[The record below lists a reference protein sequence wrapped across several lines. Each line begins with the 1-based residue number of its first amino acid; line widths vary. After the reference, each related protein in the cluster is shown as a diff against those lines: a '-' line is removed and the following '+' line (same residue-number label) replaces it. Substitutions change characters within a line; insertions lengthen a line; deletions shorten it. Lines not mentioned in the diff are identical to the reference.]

1 MSSYFWRKFTVI
13 ILIASL
19 FGNGYLFFRLKNTQ
33 IAFNQAFDWAKVYQ
47 GLDLKHRQE
56 RDKLKDA
63 LSTSEEKLEEKAT
76 ELKTKQAEINQ
87 AVAQLAE
94 TKKQIEGL
102 NGQLKNQ
109 EDQLSTNAS
118 ELEKLRQRPPLFS
131 FQNKSSRDV
140 EAPKADV
147 QKVVTDGYDYIESIY
162 GKPYLLHSVAI
173 SFVDNLTIANAAGE
187 IVITN
192 SDKGL
197 DLEIKIIDFD
207 KNNFASVNTIVHEII
222 HSFHGLATLE
232 PIAYEEG
239 ITVAAAD
246 AVMEKMIRDGKF
258 PNFSPLYVRINEQK
272 YNSYNS
278 DPTFVIPTSISAF
291 YSSPKVAEFYQVT
304 GYGWMKFYR
313 EDPNLFRRFN
323 ETYYKYI
330 REGRSSSKEMTLEVI
345 KGLMPSVGGE
355 PIEQYLTK
363 SKAFNL

>member
-56 RDKLKDA
+56 RDELKDA
-63 LSTSEEKLEEKAT
+63 LSISEERLKEKAA
-76 ELKTKQAEINQ
+76 ELKAKQAEVNQ
-87 AVAQLAE
+87 AAAQLAE

-109 EDQLSTNAS
+109 ENQLSANAS

-140 EAPKADV
+140 EVPKSDV
-147 QKVVTDGYDYIESIY
+147 QKTVTEAYDYIESIY
-162 GKPYLLHSVAI
+162 GKPYLLHSVTI
-173 SFVDNLTIANAAGE
+173 SFVDNLTTANAAGE

-207 KNNFASVNTIVHEII
+207 KNNFASVNTIIHEII

-246 AVMEKMIRDGKF
+246 AVMEKMTKDRYIRI
-258 PNFSPLYVRINEQK
+258 SEQK
-272 YNSYNS
+272 YNSYNN
-278 DPTFVIPTSISAF
+278 DPAFSIPNSISAF
-291 YSSPKVAEFYQVT
+291 YSSPKAAEFYQVT

-313 EDPNLFRRFN
+313 EDPNFFRRFN

-330 REGRSSSKEMTLEVI
+330 QEGRSSSKEMTLEVI
-345 KGLMPSVGGE
+345 KSLMPSVSGE
-355 PIEQYLTK
+355 PIEQYLTR